1 MDFSTSTKGWFGASS
16 REVRQKRRIS
26 PPSPRKVRSARQ
38 EKSRRALTFEAAPAQ
53 GGNSDTEVC
62 EGPGRWLRLCSQTV
76 RKPPE
81 RGPPGTTPTAGG
93 GPEAGGRP
101 AVTSG
106 PLPAA
111 GAEGP
116 RPAPG
121 IGRAAGQGAG
131 RRAFPAARAARSGL
145 RRPASLHVVGRA
157 AALLRAAE
165 SIQRTGRPRCGH
177 RRTSATPAN
186 FRGRLRPA

>member
-38 EKSRRALTFEAAPAQ
+38 KSRRALTFEAAPAQ

-157 AALLRAAE
+157 AAPLRAAE